1 MFGTACAQKYM
12 AYALHTHK
20 HKHTHRHATYTC
32 MCVALTMPSFKRLLK
47 GLLRSFL
54 EKALKGAYF
63 RRAASSTQ
71 ETPWGAG
78 VKKKNQN
85 QHSRHL
91 QLYQFANIPIYEH
104 LSVKLVEGSL
114 LIILLRSLL
123 VQGPPPPHHF
133 SLTHTTQT

>member
-1 MFGTACAQKYM
+1 MIEDMWVFGTACAQKYM

-78 VKKKNQN
+78 VFFLYGGLNLNPEPEKLFLKKN
-85 QHSRHL
+85 
-91 QLYQFANIPIYEH
+91 
-104 LSVKLVEGSL
+104 
-114 LIILLRSLL
+114 
-123 VQGPPPPHHF
+123 
-133 SLTHTTQT
+133 